1 MPFIVTIDFPGGKSN
16 RIVKIRAQLKILKS
30 NAKIMKTDKHVKM
43 KFQFN
48 SNVSSLFV
56 QHLRSNRLQVSN
68 SI

>member
-16 RIVKIRAQLKILKS
+16 RIVKIRAQLKILKC
-30 NAKIMKTDKHVKM
+30 NAIIMKTDKHVKM

-48 SNVSSLFV
+48 SVSSLSV